1 MPSAVTAASRP
12 VRDWIGLLA
21 RLILGI
27 TLFAAGALKVGELGE
42 SVTAVRAYLI
52 LPYELTEIVGIALP
66 LGEILLGLMLITGTF
81 TRVSGILGAL
91 LMLVFTA
98 AIISVWARGLSLD
111 CGCFG
116 GGGEISEAEAFAA
129 YPWEIARDLGL
140 AACGIWLAVF
150 PRTPFSVDSWLFGK
164 PSPDL
169 VALDDELDHL
179 AQEES
184 R

>member
-1 MPSAVTAASRP
+1 MPVAATVATRP
-12 VRDWIGLLA
+12 LRDWIGLLA
-21 RLILGI
+21 RLILGV
-27 TLFAAGALKVGELGE
+27 TLLAAGALKVGELGE
-42 SVTAVRAYLI
+42 SVVAVRAYLI
-52 LPYELTEIVGIALP
+52 LPYELTEIVGVALP
-66 LGEILLGLMLITGTF
+66 FGEILLGLLLITGTF
-81 TRVSGILGAL
+81 TRLSGILGAL
-91 LMLVFTA
+91 LMLAFAA
-98 AIISVWARGLSLD
+98 AIASVWARGMSLD

-116 GGGEISEAEAFAA
+116 GGGEISEAEALAA

-169 VALDDELDHL
+169 VLDDELDHP